1 MTKAS
6 EIFIGDVSRS
16 SEGLLFEDDEVVK
29 ERSEATAKNNKN
41 PPSRDP
47 NSMPA
52 ITRPYR
58 PPESAPFLEDYAY
71 TPMPNSCESIRILC
85 L

>member
-6 EIFIGDVSRS
+6 ENFIGDVSKS
-16 SEGLLFEDDEVVK
+16 FEGLLFEDDEVVK
-29 ERSEATAKNNKN
+29 ERSDATAKNNKN

-52 ITRPYR
+52 IAQPYR
-58 PPESAPFLEDYAY
+58 PPESAPFLEDYVY
-71 TPMPNSCESIRILC
+71 TPMLNNCESIRILC